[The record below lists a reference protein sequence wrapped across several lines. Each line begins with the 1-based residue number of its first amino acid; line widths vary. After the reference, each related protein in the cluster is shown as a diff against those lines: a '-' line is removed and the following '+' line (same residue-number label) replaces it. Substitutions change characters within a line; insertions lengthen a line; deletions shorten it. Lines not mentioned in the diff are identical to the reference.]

1 MSTIVKEFEGRNE
14 KEAIDRAIEE
24 LGLDRSEIDFEIV
37 EAKRPGLLFR
47 GGKVKIRVHVSEEE
61 VEAAVQDG
69 RLSSERPLET
79 QAPPRRQSGGP
90 SGPRRRRVG
99 GNAERPAAER
109 QAPERQAPA
118 RQAPARQAPIRQ
130 VDGSGETPEE
140 ELDQDAAE
148 AALEAAVLR
157 GEPIARTPRPAAQG
171 EALPH
176 EAEIVDFVKT
186 LLGHMGFK
194 AQVVVGSREP
204 NRLGIDVETDKSAV
218 LIGKQGKTL
227 EAFQFICNLAASR
240 LGAEGTR
247 VIIDTQDYRSRRE
260 HSLERM
266 AAQAADRVRRSR
278 ESVLL
283 EPLNPFERR
292 IVHTAIARRGDVETM
307 SEGDGLYKRIRVSL
321 KSGGNGGNSGDNSG
335 GGGRREGGNGG
346 GRRGGSRGRN
356 PEYGRDGDSD
366 RDRNHGRD

>member
-1 MSTIVKEFEGRNE
+1 MATIVKEFEGRNE

-37 EAKRPGLLFR
+37 ESKKPGILFR

-69 RLSSERPLET
+69 RLSSERPSE
-79 QAPPRRQSGGP
+79 APAPSRRPPGRSGPTGGP
-90 SGPRRRRVG
+90 SDRRRRRG
-99 GNAERPAAER
+99 AERPAPVR
-109 QAPERQAPA
+109 PAPVHASD
-118 RQAPARQAPIRQ
+118 
-130 VDGSGETPEE
+130 VPEE

-157 GEPIARTPRPAAQG
+157 GEPRGEPVARAPRPVAQG

-186 LLGHMGFK
+186 LLARMGFK

-204 NRLGIDVETDKSAV
+204 KRLGIDVETDRSAV

-227 EAFQFICNLAASR
+227 EAFQFICNLAATR

-266 AAQAADRVRRSR
+266 AAQAADRVRRNR

-292 IVHTAIARRGDVETM
+292 IVHTAIARRGDVETE

-321 KSGGNGGNSGDNSG
+321 KGGGSAGARREG
-335 GGGRREGGNGG
+335 GGGRRG
-346 GRRGGSRGRN
+346 
-356 PEYGRDGDSD
+356 
-366 RDRNHGRD
+366 HGRDRDADGDRDDGRT

>member
-37 EAKRPGLLFR
+37 ESKKPGLLFR

-69 RLSSERPLET
+69 RLSSERPPET
-79 QAPPRRQSGGP
+79 AAPPRRLPGGP
-90 SGPRRRRVG
+90 VGGRGRRRG
-99 GNAERPAAER
+99 GEERPAAKR
-109 QAPERQAPA
+109 PAPVRAAP
-118 RQAPARQAPIRQ
+118 PM
-130 VDGSGETPEE
+130 GEVPEE

-157 GEPIARTPRPAAQG
+157 GEPISRTPRPAAQG
-171 EALPH
+171 EAMPH
-176 EAEIVDFVKT
+176 EAEIVAYVKT
-186 LLGHMGFK
+186 LLGLMGFK

-204 NRLGIDVETDKSAV
+204 KRLGIDVETDKSAV

-240 LGAEGTR
+240 LGAEGPR

-292 IVHTAIARRGDVETM
+292 IVHTAIARRGDVETE
-307 SEGDGLYKRIRVSL
+307 SEGDGLYKRIRVSW
-321 KSGGNGGNSGDNSG
+321 KGGGGGGAGSGGN
-335 GGGRREGGNGG
+335 GGGRREGGSAG
-346 GRRGGSRGRN
+346 GRRGGSRGRD
-356 PEYGRDGDSD
+356 PEYGRDGDGD
-366 RDRNHGRD
+366 RDRTHGRD